1 MLNHV
6 ALVQLQKLLQT
17 VVLPGLQLVPANA
30 AVTTEVWKVLQLL
43 PYRQRFCMYAKWQVC
58 LLSSQLG
65 SQNTAAASM
74 KEKMGLDGARW
85 WEIITSGP

>member
-6 ALVQLQKLLQT
+6 ALVQLQELLQT

-58 LLSSQLG
+58 LLTSQLRFTQRCCSKHESTGG
-65 SQNTAAASM
+65 S
-74 KEKMGLDGARW
+74 R
-85 WEIITSGP
+85 